1 MKIRTVS
8 LFTILLLNS
17 ISVYAQQE
25 PQDSVNVK
33 VFESTIMVDIETNP
47 KHISGEMIF
56 DKELFELVSN
66 SCSLIHMT
74 TIAGTD
80 YNQLKMKFYF
90 KDKDSFL
97 KWYDDEETSNIFEKI
112 KESYGDYKIVIDF
125 SKRPK

>member
-1 MKIRTVS
+1 MKKIIMLAS
-8 LFTILLLNS
+8 LFILS

-33 VFESTIMVDIETNP
+33 TFESTIMVDIETIPN
-47 KHISGEMIF
+47 HNSGEMIF

-66 SCSLIHMT
+66 SCPLIHMT
-74 TIAGTD
+74 TYAGTD
-80 YNQLKMKFYF
+80 YNQLIMKFLF

-97 KWYDDEETSNIFEKI
+97 KWYDDEETSDILRKI
-112 KESYGDYKIVIDF
+112 KESYGDFKIVIDY